1 MNTNIKNTVQLV
13 GNAGRDVVLTSF
25 ENGNKKATLIIA
37 TNEYFTNKNGEKVK
51 QTDWHKL
58 VAWGKTAEELAASV
72 KKGTEISVHGKLSNR
87 TFTDNAGN
95 TRYVTEVVV
104 NDFFKLTKKVEAV
117 TEAVPF

>member
-13 GNAGRDVVLTSF
+13 GNAGRDVVLTTF
-25 ENGNKKATLIIA
+25 ENGNKKATLILA
-37 TNEYFTNKNGEKVK
+37 TNDYFTNKNGEKVK

-72 KKGTEISVHGKLSNR
+72 QKGSEISVHGKLTNR
-87 TFTDNAGN
+87 TFTDSSGS

-104 NDFFKLTKKVEAV
+104 NDFFKLTKKVEPV
-117 TEAVPF
+117 IEAVPF